1 MERTLKIIALFI
13 FLIILCLLPTLVV
26 GSSCDNFTIV
36 VKINIAANFTY
47 QPQHPKPG
55 DAVTFTDTSYPDIAI
70 NWTWD
75 FGDGSISYQEN
86 PTHTYYYAGTYQVT
100 LTVVNEGGINDTIL
114 KNITVSKVTHPSNN
128 PPTADA
134 NGPYYR
140 HVGQTITFD
149 GSKSSDLDGTIV
161 SYDWD
166 FGDGNTGVGVTS
178 THIYSSA
185 GTYTMIL
192 TVTDNEGATDSD
204 PTTVTISV
212 LLLEEPSNT
221 TMNEIEEKYN
231 VVINL
236 PFYANDTDFDG
247 IVDTFTDP
255 NGVLASLH
263 NTTIGGN
270 ASFLIYVYGDL
281 DKLFMW
287 DAEADTIT
295 PVTHNIGTI
304 IDTVTDTD
312 EKTITMIVS
321 IEKANW
327 TYIEVTD
334 PYPDNL
340 NLTVKTSDG
349 RTISPDKIWREN
361 NKVYVL
367 DDPATE
373 YLFIYGYEPVGF
385 LFDVILELTTDSVFE
400 GEDISALIT
409 LINVGESGLVNG
421 TVNYT
426 LSKSGVIIWSKG
438 ESVSVLGQK
447 AFNKTI
453 LTEELSSGEYT
464 YEVVYSYGDNQTA
477 SAQDT
482 FTVKAQPSE
491 EIPLWII
498 VIIVL
503 ILIIIII
510 IAFLIKAGYIH
521 IG

>member
-212 LLLEEPSNT
+212 
-221 TMNEIEEKYN
+221 
-231 VVINL
+231 
-236 PFYANDTDFDG
+236 
-247 IVDTFTDP
+247 
-255 NGVLASLH
+255 
-263 NTTIGGN
+263 
-270 ASFLIYVYGDL
+270 
-281 DKLFMW
+281 
-287 DAEADTIT
+287 
-295 PVTHNIGTI
+295 
-304 IDTVTDTD
+304 
-312 EKTITMIVS
+312 
-321 IEKANW
+321 
-327 TYIEVTD
+327 
-334 PYPDNL
+334 
-340 NLTVKTSDG
+340 
-349 RTISPDKIWREN
+349 
-361 NKVYVL
+361 
-367 DDPATE
+367 
-373 YLFIYGYEPVGF
+373 PVGF
-385 LFDVILELTTDSVFE
+385 LFDV
-400 GEDISALIT
+400 
-409 LINVGESGLVNG
+409 
-421 TVNYT
+421 
-426 LSKSGVIIWSKG
+426 
-438 ESVSVLGQK
+438 
-447 AFNKTI
+447 
-453 LTEELSSGEYT
+453 
-464 YEVVYSYGDNQTA
+464 
-477 SAQDT
+477 
-482 FTVKAQPSE
+482 
-491 EIPLWII
+491 
-498 VIIVL
+498 
-503 ILIIIII
+503 
-510 IAFLIKAGYIH
+510 
-521 IG
+521 

>member
-1 MERTLKIIALFI
+1 MKNKIIMVI
-13 FLIILCLLPTLVV
+13 ISIILLLLPILVT
-26 GSSCDNFTIV
+26 GGSCDDFTIV
-36 VKINIAANFTY
+36 VKINITANFTY

-55 DAVTFTDTSYPDIAI
+55 NVITFTDTSVPDIAI

-86 PTHTYYYAGTYQVT
+86 PTHRYYYAGTYQVT
-100 LTVVNEGGINDTIL
+100 LTVVNEGGVNDTIL

-134 NGPYYR
+134 NGPYCGY
-140 HVGQTITFD
+140 VGQTITFD
-149 GSKSSDLDGTIV
+149 GSKSSDSDGTIV

-192 TVTDNEGATDSD
+192 TVIDNEGATDSD
-204 PTTVTISV
+204 STTVTISV
-212 LLLEEPSNT
+212 PLSKEPSNT

-255 NGVLASLH
+255 NGVLTSLH

-270 ASFLIYVYGDL
+270 ASFLISVYGDL

-312 EKTITMIVS
+312 EKTITVTVS

-349 RTISPDKIWREN
+349 RIISSDKIWREN
-361 NKVYVL
+361 NKIYVL
-367 DDPATE
+367 DDLVTE

-400 GEDISALIT
+400 GEDIGALIT
-409 LINVGESGLVNG
+409 LINVGEPGRVNG
-421 TVNYT
+421 TVIYT
-426 LSKSGVIIWSKG
+426 LSKSGVIIWSA
-438 ESVSVLGQK
+438 EENVSVLGQK
-447 AFNKTI
+447 AYNKTI
-453 LTEELSSGEYT
+453 STEGLGSGEYI
-464 YEVVYSYGDNQTA
+464 YEVVYSYGNNQTA
-477 SAQDT
+477 SARGT
-482 FTVKAQPSE
+482 LTIKAEPPAE
-491 EIPLWII
+491 EFPLWII
-498 VIIVL
+498 VVVVVIL
-503 ILIIIII
+503 LIIIV
-510 IAFLIKAGYIH
+510 IAFLFKTGYLYI
-521 IG
+521 